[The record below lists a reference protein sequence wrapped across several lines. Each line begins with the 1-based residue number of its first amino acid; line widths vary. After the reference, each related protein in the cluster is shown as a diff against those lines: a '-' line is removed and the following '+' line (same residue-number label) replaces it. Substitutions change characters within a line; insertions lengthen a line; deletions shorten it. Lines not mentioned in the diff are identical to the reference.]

1 MQKSTLMMLAAA
13 LSGAPAL
20 AVAANTTTSAATG
33 SVSDAPVPNYADSVA
48 RLKEA
53 TQRLREAIQNISQQA
68 PGDRRNAA
76 IRDAQ
81 RALFDAQQ
89 AMLALPPE
97 VFAGEVPEAQPNYTR
112 AMERLQQSAQK
123 LRESVQAMADQ
134 PSGPRRN
141 AAARQARE
149 AIVETQQAMIDLPPQ
164 LRSQAGAK
172 SATNAGRVASSI
184 PRTFSELDRN
194 NDGFLDMIEA
204 ASDKDAQQNF
214 KALDKNG
221 DYKLSRSE
229 WEAGHP
235 PAAGGSPPPKTST
248 KK

>member
-1 MQKSTLMMLAAA
+1 MQKTTLPLLMAAA
-13 LSGAPAL
+13 LSSAPVL
-20 AVAANTTTSAATG
+20 GTAAGTTTANRDSAADTP
-33 SVSDAPVPNYADSVA
+33 APNYADSVT

-53 TQRLREAIQNISQQA
+53 TQRLREAIQNISQRA
-68 PGDRRNAA
+68 AGERRNAA

-97 VFAGEVPEAQPNYTR
+97 VFAGEVPEAQPDYPR

-123 LRESVQAMADQ
+123 LRESVQAMGNQ
-134 PSGPRRN
+134 PAGPRRN

-149 AIVETQQAMIDLPPQ
+149 AIVETQQAMIDLPPPA
-164 LRSQAGAK
+164 RSQAGAK
-172 SATNAGRVASSI
+172 SASGAGSIASSI
-184 PRTFSELDRN
+184 PKTFSELDRN
-194 NDGFLDMIEA
+194 NDGFLDMVEA

-235 PAAGGSPPPKTST
+235 PAAGGSPAPRTSPK
-248 KK
+248 